1 MKSFSE
7 YKNLTEEVLKESVEN
22 TPDENVWKSWRK
34 LINMTTKELK
44 AFYDSEEGKDA
55 GMKQGEA
62 DKAGID
68 SGRESAR
75 MLMKMIP
82 DGNSYKEAEEKWT
95 PTMWR
100 WCRKQVSFNS
110 RMKGMRKRM
119 VGNPFER
126 DGKMTRWYKSLLI
139 WGHDPKKPLR
149 KV

>member
-7 YKNLTEEVLKESVEN
+7 HKEQNEEILKESVET
-22 TPDENVWKSWRK
+22 TPDENVWKKWRS
-34 LINMTTKELK
+34 LVNMTAKELK
-44 AFYDSEEGKDA
+44 TFYDSPNGKDA

-62 DKAGID
+62 DKIGID

-75 MLMKMIP
+75 MLIKMIP
-82 DGNSYKEAEEKWT
+82 DGGSYKEAEEKWT

-110 RMKGMRKRM
+110 RMRGMRKRM

-126 DGKMTRWYKSLLI
+126 DGQMTRWYKSMLI
-139 WGHDPKKPLR
+139 WGHDPKKSLR